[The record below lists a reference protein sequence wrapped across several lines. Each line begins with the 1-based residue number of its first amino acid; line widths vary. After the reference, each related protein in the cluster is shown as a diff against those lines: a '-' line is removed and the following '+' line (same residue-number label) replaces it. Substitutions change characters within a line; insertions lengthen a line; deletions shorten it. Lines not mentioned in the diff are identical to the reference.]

1 MWLSGKSP
9 IIGRFTQRLE
19 NMAGRPTIP
28 ATEPQR
34 RVAMQLLL
42 RFSKLIDALNEH
54 VGRTVYWLVLV
65 AVIVSAVNAI
75 VRKLFN
81 MSSNAFL
88 ELQWYLFSAIFLFC
102 AGYALLHN
110 AHVRIDIV
118 TGRLS
123 PKAQA
128 WIDIFGTVFF
138 LLPMALIFIWL
149 SWPVFVRTYTQHEIS
164 TNAGG
169 LLIWPAR
176 LMVPVGFVL
185 LALQGL
191 SELIKRVG
199 FVMGVAP
206 DPIARHEG
214 HAAEKELVEQI
225 KKIAEEKA

>member
-1 MWLSGKSP
+1 MQGL
-9 IIGRFTQRLE
+9 L
-19 NMAGRPTIP
+19 
-28 ATEPQR
+28 
-34 RVAMQLLL
+34 RVA
-42 RFSKLIDALNEH
+42 KLIDWLNEH
-54 VGRTVYWLVLV
+54 VGRSVYWLVLV

-102 AGYALLHN
+102 SGYALLHN

-123 PKAQA
+123 PKGQA

-138 LLPMALIFIWL
+138 LLPMALLFIYL
-149 SWPVFVRTYTQHEIS
+149 SWPIFIRTYTHGEIS

-176 LMVPVGFVL
+176 LMVPIGFAL
-185 LALQGL
+185 LALQGI
-191 SELIKRVG
+191 SELIKRVA
-199 FVMGVAP
+199 FVMGQGP
-206 DPIARHEG
+206 DPITRHDP
-214 HAAEKELVEQI
+214 HAADKELVEQI
-225 KKIAEEKA
+225 KKLAEGKA

>member
-1 MWLSGKSP
+1 
-9 IIGRFTQRLE
+9 
-19 NMAGRPTIP
+19 
-28 ATEPQR
+28 
-34 RVAMQLLL
+34 MQVLLK
-42 RFSKLIDALNEH
+42 FSRLIDKLNEH

-65 AVIVSAVNAI
+65 AVLVSAANAI

-88 ELQWYLFSAIFLFC
+88 ELQWYLFSGIFLLC

-110 AHVRIDIV
+110 AHVRVDV
-118 TGRLS
+118 LTGRLS
-123 PKAQA
+123 PKAQAQA

-138 LLPMALIFIWL
+138 LLPMALIFIYL
-149 SWPVFVRTYTQHEIS
+149 SWPVFVRTYTHNEIS

-176 LMVPVGFVL
+176 LIVPVGFAL
-185 LALQGL
+185 LALQGI

-199 FVMGVAP
+199 FVMGAAP
-206 DPIARHEG
+206 DPVERHGG